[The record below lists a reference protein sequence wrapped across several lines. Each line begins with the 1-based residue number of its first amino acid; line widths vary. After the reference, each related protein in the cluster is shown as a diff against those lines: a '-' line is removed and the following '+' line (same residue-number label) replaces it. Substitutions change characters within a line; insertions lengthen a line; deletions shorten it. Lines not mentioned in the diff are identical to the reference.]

1 MSSIGMDKEQR
12 FSLDY
17 TYLRYLA
24 VTAYYIE
31 VAAVRTEMRT
41 F

>member
-1 MSSIGMDKEQR
+1 MSSIEMDKEQM

-17 TYLRYLA
+17 MYLRYLA
-24 VTAYYIE
+24 VTAYYME
-31 VAAVRTEMRT
+31 VAAVRTALRT